1 MKLENLQD
9 LYVDEL
15 KDLYSAETQIVK
27 ALPKMAEAAA
37 SPELRQSFDH
47 HLQQTKGHVSRLEQ
61 ILRTLGED
69 PDGNTC
75 EGMKGIIE
83 EGQEVLKQWAEPP
96 VKDAA
101 LIGAAQRVE
110 HYEIAGYGT
119 ARTHAQQLGDQ
130 NAARLLQQTLE
141 EEGQTDKKLSTLAE
155 SMVNV
160 QAVTA

>member
-1 MKLENLQD
+1 
-9 LYVDEL
+9 
-15 KDLYSAETQIVK
+15 
-27 ALPKMAEAAA
+27 
-37 SPELRQSFDH
+37 
-47 HLQQTKGHVSRLEQ
+47 
-61 ILRTLGED
+61 ED